1 MHRTRLTVIVL
12 GVIAVCL
19 CRSSITTAQ
28 EAAGTIEGTVV
39 DATGAVLPNA
49 TVTVKGQVTRAERT
63 GPVGTFHVPD
73 LPPGSYAVTASHPR
87 FAPQEKTDIV
97 VKAGET
103 SKLTLKLDVAIGVT
117 LVVTA
122 TRNEELS
129 IQDAP
134 VSISVIQSDAIA
146 SSPGQNFGDLLRS
159 VPGLNVVQTSARE
172 INLASRQSA
181 PLLTNSQ
188 IALIDG
194 RTVYSDFFNII
205 FWDLIPTNVGDIK
218 QVEVVR
224 GPASAMWG
232 ANAATGVVNIITKPP
247 REAPGVN
254 LTLTG
259 GGFSRVNQDAG
270 GLFGVNAS
278 YSHVPNEKWAYRMSA
293 GYFSAD
299 PYSRPTGQ
307 VPISTSPIDPTIVVG
322 GGSYDATA
330 FSNRG
335 THQPKLD
342 LRVDR
347 DFTDGGHLSY
357 SGGMA
362 SSSGIIHTPIGP
374 FDLQRGNYLGY
385 SRISYDRGAFRVS
398 GFANLL
404 SGQAPNLIERDAMGN
419 PLRIDFNTDTYDVD
433 GGYSQL
439 VAGRH
444 MLSYGGNLRR
454 NTFDISITPSAK
466 DRTEVG
472 AYVQDDI
479 SFGRARVALS
489 ARIDKFDNVVNPL
502 FAPRAAFI
510 YKVASQ
516 QSVRFSFNRAYR
528 APSAIDNYLDIT
540 VIGGVLP
547 LDQILPIL
555 PPDVPAQ
562 FPFPTR
568 TVGNPDLKAES
579 LNAYEVAY
587 SGMFGRR
594 TTAEVAFYINQ
605 SDNVIS
611 SAASAQNPE
620 LLGYNPYYTSQ
631 NPPPGW
637 PLPPFVLDLLA
648 NAGIY
653 LPAVV
658 KTLNL
663 GGLRNRGLEFSI
675 NHSFNSWLNGY
686 ANYSFQDKPKQR
698 EEAGDLLRVPS
709 VSIGVAPPNR
719 YNAGITINR
728 SRYLGVVA
736 VNHADKAFWTDVL
749 SEQYY
754 GYSRGYTMVD
764 ATFGIRWADGKITTS
779 VKAVNI
785 ANQEI
790 QQHNF
795 GDVLKRSVIAEVRFG
810 R

>member
-1 MHRTRLTVIVL
+1 MFHMRFLSTALGIIAICFYSSTV
-12 GVIAVCL
+12 
-19 CRSSITTAQ
+19 STAQ
-28 EAAGTIEGTVV
+28 VSTGAIECTVT
-39 DATGAVLPNA
+39 DTTGAVLPAA
-49 TVTVKGQVTRAERT
+49 TITVKGPVTRTELTGATGAGRIAE
-63 GPVGTFHVPD
+63 
-73 LPPGSYAVTASHPR
+73 LPPGSYTVTATHPR
-87 FAPQEKTDIV
+87 FAPQEKADV
-97 VKAGET
+97 AVKAGET
-103 SKLTLKLDVAIGVT
+103 IQLTLKLEVEIKET

-122 TRNEELS
+122 TRNQELS

-134 VSISVIQSDAIA
+134 VSMSVIRPEDLA
-146 SSPGQNFGDLLRS
+146 SNPGQNFGDLLRS

-172 INLASRQSA
+172 INLASRQAA
-181 PLLTNSQ
+181 PLLTNSEM
-188 IALIDG
+188 ALIDG

-205 FWDLIPTNVGDIK
+205 FWDLVPTNVGDIK
-218 QVEVVR
+218 QIEVVR

-232 ANAATGVVNIITKPP
+232 ANAATGVVNIITKSP
-247 REAPGVN
+247 REAPGVS
-254 LTLTG
+254 LALTG
-259 GGFSRVNQDAG
+259 GGFSRNYQGVG

-278 YSHVPNEKWAYRMSA
+278 YAHAPNEKWDYRVSA
-293 GYFSAD
+293 GYFSSD

-307 VPISTSPIDPTIVVG
+307 VPISTSPVDPTIVVG

-330 FSNRG
+330 FPNQG

-342 LRVDR
+342 TRVDR

-357 SGGMA
+357 SGGIA

-374 FDLQRGNYLGY
+374 FDLQRGDYMGY
-385 SRISYDRGAFRVS
+385 SRISYDRGAFRIS

-404 SGQAPNLIERDAMGN
+404 NGQAPNLIERDTQGN
-419 PLRIDFNTDTYDVD
+419 PLRIAFNTDTYDVD
-433 GGYSQL
+433 AGYSQL

-444 MLSYGGNLRR
+444 MLSYGGNVRR
-454 NTFDISITPSAK
+454 NTFDISVTPGAK

-472 AYVQDDI
+472 GYFQDDI
-479 SFGRARVALS
+479 SLGRARIALS
-489 ARIDKFDNVVNPL
+489 ARLDKFGNLSDVL
-502 FAPRAAFI
+502 FSPRAAFI
-510 YKVASQ
+510 YKIAGR
-516 QSVRFSFNRAYR
+516 QSVRFTFNRAYR

-547 LDQILPIL
+547 LDQIFPIL

-562 FPFPTR
+562 FPFPTQ

-587 SGMFGRR
+587 NGMFGRR
-594 TTAEVAFYINQ
+594 TTAEVAFYVNQ
-605 SDNVIS
+605 SNNIIS

-620 LLGYNPYYTSQ
+620 LLGYNPYYTSE

-637 PLPPFVLDLLA
+637 PLPPIVIDLLA
-648 NAGIY
+648 NEGIL

-663 GGLRNRGLEFSI
+663 GGLTNRGVEFSI
-675 NHSFNSWLNGY
+675 NHSFNAWLSGY
-686 ANYSFQDKPKQR
+686 ANYSYQDKPKQR
-698 EEAGDLLRVPS
+698 EAEGDPLRVPS

-719 YNAGITINR
+719 YNAGVTVNR
-728 SRYLGVVA
+728 SRYIGVLE

-754 GYSRGYTMVD
+754 GYSRGYTMVN
-764 ATFGIRWADGKITTS
+764 ATFGVRWADGKITTS
-779 VKAVNI
+779 VKAINL

-795 GDVLKRSVIAEVRFG
+795 GDILKRSVVAEVRFG